1 MKISINQI
9 KPKYMSESEL
19 SGSDIY
25 LQDDLVFESDKKYL
39 IKSNSGNGKSS
50 FLNFIFQSN
59 LNFTGSIKYL
69 NINNDDLIYLRRNKL
84 SYVFQDFKLFPELNI
99 IENLRLKNNLT
110 EYKSEEE
117 LLDLVE
123 KVDLINKKDSLIRE
137 LSLGQRQR
145 VAIIRS
151 LCQPFS
157 FLLLDEPYRAM
168 DALTKSIMHESLLE
182 VYDRTKVTIFFITHD
197 LEEAIFLVPI
207 LDVIIIIELVKSIFL
222 P

>member
-25 LQDDLVFESDKKYL
+25 LQDDLVFESGKKYL

-69 NINNDDLIYLRRNKL
+69 NINNDNLIYLRRNKL

-110 EYKSEEE
+110 EYKSDQE
-117 LLDLVE
+117 LLDLIE

-157 FLLLDEPYRAM
+157 FLLLDEPFSHL
-168 DALTKSIMHESLLE
+168 DDSNIEILTNLIDQELESRQAGMILTTLNNE
-182 VYDRTKVTIFFITHD
+182 YLFSYDKKIN
-197 LEEAIFLVPI
+197 L
-207 LDVIIIIELVKSIFL
+207 
-222 P
+222 